1 MRKKIF
7 KFFLWIFGFKNVKI
21 EGKKKG
27 TIIILIDGLSFDA
40 LQYSIKNGFSPY
52 LKKLSN
58 REYKLKSYYCGL
70 PAATTSTEALLFY
83 GNKNNIPGFTWYD
96 RTLNTFVRG
105 NRSLELTQFEDSY
118 KKKRNLMEN
127 GSTIMAVYSGGAS
140 ELSMSGRNLTFS
152 KSLYLLKSV
161 HYFLM
166 AFLYPVQLTRT
177 LYLTLKTI
185 VLYRKTNRHSAVET
199 FSKIVLGQFSC
210 FLTEIEIMRN
220 TEKIFVDFLLYDEYA
235 HEYGPT
241 HSTTL
246 STLRLVDRYIK
257 RIMHSVHKAD
267 REYEL
272 IILSDH
278 GQTESIPFDQ
288 PETQSIL
295 DITTALENQEYKVI
309 KTYGVVT
316 PLSKNKELYIVP
328 AGSTLQLYFSD
339 YLAKGAT
346 EREIE
351 SQFPHFISRL
361 LKYEEFGWALVRQ
374 RKQVAILYGKQ
385 GSVTFHSDKTHK
397 IVGMPF
403 PELEEAEIERHIL
416 SFKDY
421 STFKNNGD
429 LVLFGNVTK
438 QKKVYSFEKHR
449 GTHGG
454 FYGPMTHPFIM
465 SKNMQLSGDSME
477 SLFDT
482 IALHV

>member
-1 MRKKIF
+1 M
-7 KFFLWIFGFKNVKI
+7 WIFGFKSVKI
-21 EGKKKG
+21 EGNKKG

-40 LQYSIKNGFSPY
+40 LQYSIKKGFSPY
-52 LKKLSN
+52 LKKLCDG
-58 REYKLKSYYCGL
+58 EYKLKSYYCGL

-83 GNKNNIPGFTWYD
+83 GNKKNIPGFTWYD

-152 KSLYLLKSV
+152 KSLYLLQSV

-166 AFLYPVQLTRT
+166 AFLYPVQLIRT

-185 VLYRKTNRHSAVET
+185 VLYRKANRHSALET

-257 RIMHSVHKAD
+257 RIMHSTKYTN

-272 IILSDH
+272 ILLSDH
-278 GQTESIPFDQ
+278 GQTESIPFDY
-288 PETQSIL
+288 PTVHSTLNITKVL
-295 DITTALENQEYKVI
+295 DNASYTVL
-309 KTYGVVT
+309 KTYGGFIPT
-316 PLSKNKELYIVP
+316 NKKRELYIVP

-339 YLAKGAT
+339 FLAKGAF
-346 EREIE
+346 EQELNIR
-351 SQFPHFISRL
+351 FPHFITRL
-361 LKYEEFGWALVRQ
+361 LTLEEFGWILVR
-374 RKQVAILYGKQ
+374 KSENITTLYGKS
-385 GSVTFHSDKTHK
+385 GSITFHSAKSYE
-397 IVGMPF
+397 IVGVPF
-403 PELEEAEIERHIL
+403 PDLVLNEIEKLIV
-416 SFKDY
+416 SFQEY
-421 STFKNNGD
+421 ATFKNNGD
-429 LVLFGNVTK
+429 LVLFGSVTK
-438 QKKVYSFEKHR
+438 QNKIYSFEKHK

-465 SKNMQLSGDSME
+465 TKNPDFTGDSMK

-482 IALHV
+482 IALHI